1 MSHFA
6 HYVKRTIKNKNPID
20 PPKSG
25 ELQQQNAGF
34 KSPDF
39 HSIPINSGVAAR
51 IQVNDHI
58 WIFSQL
64 RSDFG
69 ILPPSLD
76 ALIIV
81 KSIEVVDDGHKRFKF
96 TADKERSKWFPLFN
110 ATELISKLDT
120 LSTKKGIRSLLNT
133 PTTSIGQALQFVREI
148 AEPKPLLR
156 HAYKLAHLQP
166 DFISYR
172 IKDGLLDSFK
182 HAEKLLENEIPVLWD
197 RWSLPR
203 RLTERDEEVDEVS
216 LDQSIIDM
224 IKSSSKVWG
233 IHSELYAAEKSYSK
247 LEMEMAIRLGKFKWA
262 NR

>member
-6 HYVKRTIKNKNPID
+6 HYVKRTVKSKNTIS

-25 ELQQQNAGF
+25 EPQQQNGGF
-34 KSPDF
+34 NTPVF

-51 IQVNDHI
+51 IKINDHI

-69 ILPPSLD
+69 VLSPSLD
-76 ALIIV
+76 AHIIV
-81 KSIEVVDDGHKRFKF
+81 KSIEVVDDGYKRFRF
-96 TADKERSKWFPLFN
+96 TADEGKSKWFPLFN

-120 LSTKKGIRSLLNT
+120 LNAQKNIHPLLNT

-148 AEPKPLLR
+148 AEPTPLLC

-172 IKDGLLDSFK
+172 IKDGLLDAFK
-182 HAEKLLENEIPVLWD
+182 HAEKLLENETPVLWD

-203 RLTERDEEVDEVS
+203 RLTERGEEVDEIS
-216 LDQSIIDM
+216 LNQSIIDM
-224 IKSSSKVWG
+224 IKRSSKVWG

-247 LEMEMAIRLGKFKWA
+247 LEMEMAIQLGKFKWA